1 MYFERDGIYE
11 YDASRIKDAHAW
23 CQQMTR
29 EALTEGKKVVVSNT
43 FVRLRE
49 IAPYRSMAERL
60 RVVEAKGIWGNVH
73 GFRKPQFRKCLSD
86 GKCCKSMPS
95 QQSWCICR
103 AAIAIGGYCR
113 F

>member
-73 GFRKPQFRKCLSD
+73 GVPGDVVQRMVEQWEKLLT
-86 GKCCKSMPS
+86 GL
-95 QQSWCICR
+95 
-103 AAIAIGGYCR
+103 
-113 F
+113 

>member
-23 CQQMTR
+23 CQQISR
-29 EALTEGKKVVVSNT
+29 EALAEGKKVVVSNT

-73 GFRKPQFRKCLSD
+73 GVPGDVVQRMVEQWEKLLT
-86 GKCCKSMPS
+86 GL
-95 QQSWCICR
+95 
-103 AAIAIGGYCR
+103 
-113 F
+113 